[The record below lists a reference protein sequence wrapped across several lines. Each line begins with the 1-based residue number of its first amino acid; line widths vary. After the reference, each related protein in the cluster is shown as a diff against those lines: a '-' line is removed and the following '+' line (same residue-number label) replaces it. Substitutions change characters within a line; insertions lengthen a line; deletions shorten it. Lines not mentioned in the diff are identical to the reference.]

1 MKESK
6 KQTYIATMALVVSI
20 ISLAVT
26 IIMAFN
32 EYKENVE
39 VIPGNIHIISVDM
52 DNKVLNCEIEVIV
65 ANVSHSSVPIISAK
79 VYKTGSGLK
88 KAEEMNISLPDEW
101 PITLIAGGAEKT
113 IIQCEYKLNDD
124 EISALQSYSGI
135 DEAFGKQWLSVRIYT
150 TKPSPYYGNAKFKE
164 VSIPTAS

>member
-1 MKESK
+1 
-6 KQTYIATMALVVSI
+6 
-20 ISLAVT
+20 
-26 IIMAFN
+26 
-32 EYKENVE
+32 
-39 VIPGNIHIISVDM
+39 
-52 DNKVLNCEIEVIV
+52 
-65 ANVSHSSVPIISAK
+65 
-79 VYKTGSGLK
+79 
-88 KAEEMNISLPDEW
+88 MNGQL
-101 PITLIAGGAEKT
+101 LIAGGAEKT